1 MKARVLLLTLLL
13 AVPARA
19 RADDVMVLL
28 QQGSCPNCRLAD
40 ADLVHVDLRD
50 ADLQGAQLQLANLGQ
65 AQLDGADL
73 SKTNLKF
80 TNLRGA
86 SLRGADLRGSQLYG
100 TDLRQT
106 NPSGAQ
112 LDEGALEQAHWEGA
126 IGIKKGVRSHAA
138 LHNAG
143 VTAAENSRWQA
154 AEELFAKAIEKE
166 PDTPESWIAR
176 GISRE
181 KLGKRKLAMQDFS
194 YAGSLYETEG
204 DSQKAEQ
211 LKAAATAL
219 KERIAKPEKAGNGVG
234 SAVLNTLLSTTQSL
248 IPLASKFFMPALGL

>member
-40 ADLVHVDLRD
+40 ADLVHFALRD
-50 ADLQGAQLQLANLGQ
+50 ADLQGAQLQRANLGQ

-73 SKTNLKF
+73 SKTSMKF

-106 NPSGAQ
+106 NLSGAQ

-143 VTAAENSRWQA
+143 VTAAENGRWKQA
-154 AEELFAKAIEKE
+154 EA
-166 PDTPESWIAR
+166 
-176 GISRE
+176 
-181 KLGKRKLAMQDFS
+181 
-194 YAGSLYETEG
+194 
-204 DSQKAEQ
+204 
-211 LKAAATAL
+211 
-219 KERIAKPEKAGNGVG
+219 
-234 SAVLNTLLSTTQSL
+234 LLSAAITANPDEPS
-248 IPLASKFFMPALGL
+248 PSHVCVS

>member
-1 MKARVLLLTLLL
+1 MKAIVLLLTLLL

-40 ADLVHVDLRD
+40 ADLVHVDLRG
-50 ADLQGAQLQLANLGQ
+50 ADLQGAQLQRANLGQ

-106 NPSGAQ
+106 NLSGAQ

-143 VTAAENSRWQA
+143 VTAAENGRWKK
-154 AEELFAKAIEKE
+154 AEALLSTAITANPDE
-166 PDTPESWIAR
+166 PLSWVAR
-176 GISRE
+176 GLCRIELGRSDLATRDLNYAE
-181 KLGKRKLAMQDFS
+181 NLYRKLGDFI
-194 YAGSLYETEG
+194 
-204 DSQKAEQ
+204 KAEQ
-211 LKAAATAL
+211 L
-219 KERIAKPEKAGNGVG
+219 E
-234 SAVLNTLLSTTQSL
+234 
-248 IPLASKFFMPALGL
+248 LASKQSHDLQAEPHKGGNNIGTTILSVAISILKALGPIAIRALSPI